1 MTGIAAAGDIL
12 ISSWPGTLVA
22 AAIAVGLLAV
32 VIRRWGSQLPLKM
45 APWYRTF
52 VTAVVLVAA
61 LVLMSAGGAGGAGA
75 ESLPVQPGSAP
86 VLHLSLLAV
95 FVVATIL
102 VLELFFRGVVYSRL
116 KNRSGV
122 GVAILGSAVLYA
134 LVLTPAFYR
143 WPLEL
148 GLAACAG
155 ILLAGARWVTG
166 SIVPGLVAQGVL
178 AVSAAM
184 FIVLMGF
191 SAM

>member
-1 MTGIAAAGDIL
+1 
-12 ISSWPGTLVA
+12 
-22 AAIAVGLLAV
+22 
-32 VIRRWGSQLPLKM
+32 
-45 APWYRTF
+45 
-52 VTAVVLVAA
+52 
-61 LVLMSAGGAGGAGA
+61 
-75 ESLPVQPGSAP
+75 
-86 VLHLSLLAV
+86 VLHFSLLAV